1 MSKQSL
7 INGRSGCLM
16 ERKHG
21 LMTDF
26 SGKPQLDGF
35 KEIRRDQ
42 SILTNPPSEMVCQCG
57 GEIRGRNDEVD
68 YWYERYS

>member
-1 MSKQSL
+1 MSKAIL
-7 INGRSGCLM
+7 NEWKKWLFD
-16 ERKHG
+16 ERVNG

-42 SILTNPPSEMVCQCG
+42 SIPTNLMQSEMVCQC
-57 GEIRGRNDEVD
+57 R
-68 YWYERYS
+68 W